1 VSAGQDLEYFREL
14 GALVEDR
21 WRDRQ
26 LDSRALPEVAA
37 QALAALP
44 APARVSAWDPL
55 LWVTAHRQLPDQIN
69 LEKPFGEPGLQVHY
83 GADGR
88 FYIEV
93 LYWLD
98 GTTTIHQ
105 HAFSGAFCVLA
116 GSSLHSEYTFR
127 ERERVNADM
136 LIGELSLA
144 RAETLRAGDV
154 RPIPS
159 GTRLIHSLFHL
170 DRPSVTLVVR
180 TPTDYEAHPQYNY
193 LRPGLAIA
201 PGAVGTTLRRQIQ
214 SLQVLRDLDSPLF
227 AGALRQVLEH
237 WDLRSA
243 YAVVESLLEDA
254 LIAGKG
260 GENEAVTAAVE
271 AVGEI
276 FGPERGTLVQQALEE
291 RRRQSYLFRR
301 RRVVT
306 DPDLRFFLALLLTV
320 PGQTEILRLVRER
333 WPGEDA
339 VTRTLALLRALSS
352 AAKGDALNLALDD
365 SGLDVAGEL
374 LRHGPDADLVHRLA
388 DRYEIDDD
396 TAAQVQSMARALRGS
411 PLLGPLFAQ

>member
-1 VSAGQDLEYFREL
+1 VSADQGREYFREL

-44 APARVSAWDPL
+44 APARLSTWDPL
-55 LWVTAHRQLPDQIN
+55 RWVTAHRQLPDQVN
-69 LEKPFGEPGLQVHY
+69 LEKPFGEPGIQVHH

-116 GSSLHSEYTFR
+116 GSSLHSQYAFR
-127 ERERVNADM
+127 ERERVNADL
-136 LIGELSLA
+136 LIGELTLA

-193 LRPGLAIA
+193 LHPGLAIA
-201 PGAVGTTLRRQIQ
+201 PAALGTALRRQMQ
-214 SLQVLRDLDSPLF
+214 SLQLLRDLDSPLF
-227 AGALRQVLEH
+227 PEALRQVLGH

-254 LIAGKG
+254 FAAPDARRSQ
-260 GENEAVTAAVE
+260 AVTLALAAL
-271 AVGEI
+271 GEI
-276 FGPERGTLVQQALEE
+276 FGPERGRLVQEALDE
-291 RRRQSYLFRR
+291 RRRQSYLIRR
-301 RRVVT
+301 RRVIT
-306 DPDLRFFLALLLTV
+306 DPDLRFFLALLLNL

-333 WPGEDA
+333 WPGEDP

-352 AAKGDALNLALDD
+352 TAQGDALNLALDD
-365 SGLDVAGEL
+365 SGLDVAAEL
-374 LRHGPDADLVHRLA
+374 LRQGPDADLVKGLA
-388 DRYEIDDD
+388 DRYEIEGD

-411 PLLGPLFAQ
+411 PVLGPLFAQ